1 MNTDVWQKLVDTPYQ
16 SYVDLEDPEN
26 SNFQIKRFYQHNSD
40 WTNYVECDSRY
51 AAQFSPLSQ
60 DPHIVERISH
70 YNHDQLKTMKY
81 YMRSF
86 AWCEN
91 HDIMKFEVYLN
102 GIKLDQREQR
112 YIDEGKEY
120 SWEWAEI
127 KVGPRVTT
135 FYNEDWQDRVTQ
147 GEGQNHYTKSR
158 FTSQITPEFIEQ
170 VSYGSNGSKK

>member
-70 YNHDQLKTMKY
+70 HNHAQLKTMKY

-120 SWEWAEI
+120 GWEWAEI

-135 FYNEDWQDRVTQ
+135 FYNEDWQDRVT
-147 GEGQNHYTKSR
+147 
-158 FTSQITPEFIEQ
+158 
-170 VSYGSNGSKK
+170 